1 MDYTRH
7 MNWKNDIWN
16 MDYIQQNLAQQNH
29 YNQIEE
35 VQKSVKALKDF
46 LDSKDKIQPQY
57 QQMAR
62 QAYCTVLAEYFGKN
76 R

>member
-1 MDYTRH
+1 
-7 MNWKNDIWN
+7 MNWQNDIWN

-29 YNQIEE
+29 NNQIEE

-57 QQMAR
+57 QQMAT
-62 QAYCTVLAEYFGKN
+62 QAYCAVLAEYLYKN
-76 R
+76 H